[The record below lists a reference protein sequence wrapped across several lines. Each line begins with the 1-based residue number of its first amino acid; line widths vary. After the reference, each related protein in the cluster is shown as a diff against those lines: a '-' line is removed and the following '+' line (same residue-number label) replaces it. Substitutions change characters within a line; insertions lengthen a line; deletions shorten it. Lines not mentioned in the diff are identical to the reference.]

1 MCVPYNA
8 NAFEFDWTEINKF
21 YFGYKPG
28 YLYAR
33 IHAVGG
39 IGSTIKSD
47 KYTHFL
53 QFDTILSPITQP
65 LKCSTGN
72 QAIKK
77 INATCKGAPPYTI
90 EMIALAHM
98 RARHAQKPNFPA
110 KHVFIEKKPYL
121 AFKSFAIYLFLL
133 HAHARLIP
141 LHPSSAM
148 CFNFN

>member
-77 INATCKGAPPYTI
+77 INATYKGAPPPI
-90 EMIALAHM
+90 HQRDDCA
-98 RARHAQKPNFPA
+98 
-110 KHVFIEKKPYL
+110 
-121 AFKSFAIYLFLL
+121 SS
-133 HAHARLIP
+133 HARTARSKAEFSCQACVYWKEAVSRFQIIRHLSLSLTRTRAPHP
-141 LHPSSAM
+141 LAPFIGHVLQ
-148 CFNFN
+148 F